1 MGLFKRRTTSRAAV
15 ADLDTAT
22 VDADGRPLAL
32 AEALVAARVD
42 GAGLAVIVHHPAFA
56 ELSDQLR
63 VHGAVEIL
71 IATLGEDVLRQV
83 VTQVDPATHP
93 PIDPFGLP
101 ALRAFVRS
109 VGVTVDVPGA

>member
-1 MGLFKRRTTSRAAV
+1 MGLFKRRTTSRPAV

-22 VDADGRPLAL
+22 IEVDGRPLAL
-32 AEALVAARVD
+32 AEVLVAARVD
-42 GAGLAVIVHHPAFA
+42 GPGLAVIVHHPAFA
-56 ELSDQLR
+56 DLSEEQR
-63 VHGAVEIL
+63 VQGSVEIL
-71 IATLGEDVLRQV
+71 IAVLGEDVLRQV

-109 VGVTVDVPGA
+109 VGVTIDAPEA

>member
-1 MGLFKRRTTSRAAV
+1 VGLFKRRTPTRPAV

-22 VDADGRPLAL
+22 VDADGQQLKL

-42 GAGLAVIVHHPAFA
+42 GQGLAVIVHHPAFA
-56 ELSDQLR
+56 NLSEQLR

-71 IATLGEDVLRQV
+71 IATLGEEVLRHV

-109 VGVTVDVPGA
+109 LGIAIDAPEA